1 MVKVQVNRSDGATY
15 DSIKDA
21 ALAAGVNNWTMSVK
35 MATAGK
41 FVDKDG
47 LEYTRL
53 DGADYTDKYSNTG
66 VYLSHARSYA
76 PRTNVEDKPITV
88 MKMVEPPVDFSI
100 NGSGDKFTMTIENI
114 SAKRLAKLIVLITRE
129 D

>member
-1 MVKVQVNRSDGATY
+1 MGVQVNRSDGATY
-15 DSIKDA
+15 NSIKEA
-21 ALAAGVNNWTMSVK
+21 ACAAGVNNWTMSVK

-41 FVDKDG
+41 FVDNHG

-66 VYLSHARSYA
+66 VCLCHPRSYA
-76 PRTNVEDKPITV
+76 SRTKSEPITV

-100 NGSGDKFTMTIENI
+100 TGGGDKFTMTIENI
-114 SAKRLAKLIVLITRE
+114 SAKRLAKLIVLITKE
-129 D
+129 E

>member
-15 DSIKDA
+15 NSIKEA
-21 ALAAGVNNWTMSVK
+21 ACAAGVNNWTMSVK

-41 FVDKDG
+41 FVGEDG

-53 DGADYTDKYSNTG
+53 DGADYSDKYSDTG
-66 VYLSHARSYA
+66 ARLCHTRSYA
-76 PRTNVEDKPITV
+76 PRTNGEPITV

-114 SAKRLAKLIVLITRE
+114 SAKRLAKLIVLITKE